1 MLDNLLLWLTVAFV
15 IVAGLAAA
23 GFFLAR
29 WLFIRS
35 AERVA
40 RSIEQRVGDAGAQAL
55 TRIGA
60 YARAT
65 GIDLA
70 EADRRFGLYID
81 RVARLM
87 DSAITLPIIGPVG
100 LDAAMSLVPVVGDLM
115 AGAVSL
121 TLVARSLRYGPPA
134 ALVSK
139 MLANVLTDVII
150 GAIPVVGVL
159 GDVWF
164 RANDRNAALMREYLQ
179 QRPPS
184 SSSSVGVIPRPDD
197 SKIVVSRGNTVR

>member
-1 MLDNLLLWLTVAFV
+1 MLEDLLLWLAVAFV
-15 IVAGLAAA
+15 IVALLAAA
-23 GFFLAR
+23 AFLVAR
-29 WLFIRS
+29 WLFVRA

-40 RSIEQRVGDAGAQAL
+40 HSLDQRVGGAAAQAL
-55 TRIGA
+55 TRLGA

-81 RVARLM
+81 RSARLL
-87 DSAITLPIIGPVG
+87 DSAVTLPLLGPVG
-100 LDAAMSLVPVVGDLM
+100 LDAALSMVPIVGDLF
-115 AGAVSL
+115 AGAMSL

-164 RANDRNAALMREYLQ
+164 RANDRNAQLLRTYLE
-179 QRPPS
+179 QRPGE
-184 SSSSVGVIPRPDD
+184 SSSVSNPVDGLPID
-197 SKIVVSRGNTVR
+197 